1 MDKFQWLGRKIYVK
15 KSEDVERDEF
25 GRIISARVDK
35 SNITNDYRILVS
47 NLPVDMKWQDVK
59 VIFRVQVQLNLKNWS
74 PEYLNPIS

>member
-59 VIFRVQVQLNLKNWS
+59 DIFRVQVQLNLKNWS

>member
-59 VIFRVQVQLNLKNWS
+59 DIFRVQVQLNLKN
-74 PEYLNPIS
+74 

>member
-35 SNITNDYRILVS
+35 SNITNDYRILFS

-59 VIFRVQVQLNLKNWS
+59 DIFRVQVQLNLKNWS

>member
-47 NLPVDMKWQDVK
+47 NLQVDMKWQDVK
-59 VIFRVQVQLNLKNWS
+59 DIFRVQVQLNLKN
-74 PEYLNPIS
+74 

>member
-59 VIFRVQVQLNLKNWS
+59 DIFRVKVQLN
-74 PEYLNPIS
+74 

>member
-47 NLPVDMKWQDVK
+47 NLPVDMKLQDVK
-59 VIFRVQVQLNLKNWS
+59 DIFRVQVQLNLKNWS